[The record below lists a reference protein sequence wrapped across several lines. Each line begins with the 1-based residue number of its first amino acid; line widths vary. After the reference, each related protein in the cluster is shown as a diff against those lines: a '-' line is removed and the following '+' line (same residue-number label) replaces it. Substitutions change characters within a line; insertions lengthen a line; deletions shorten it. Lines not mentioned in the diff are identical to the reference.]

1 MSVLDGGSMG
11 SNKNLNFY
19 KIIEYLFLAVLF
31 ITGGSII
38 YFNLSDIRCSLDPDF
53 ANTIYHYMEVI
64 KQGTMSLPNWHHTTS
79 LELDGTMLFAL
90 PLYFI
95 TGNMFTAI
103 GISNILIVFLYVIV
117 IARLLNLYKVDKMF
131 IYVTLVLV
139 LTPYEYGM
147 LDYFNMLFY
156 GGACYAIKTIVP
168 ILMLLVLSLMT
179 KETYKSK
186 MGKVELVAFS
196 GVYLYLLF
204 ATAFSTGIFVVLC
217 GIAPIFVWMILE
229 MFFHGSPEFVL
240 KKRVWL
246 VWFVTVLTFGTGYL
260 LHNKVY
266 TATSRTN
273 MNLTNMGDFADNFD
287 ACVRGI
293 FELMGAI
300 VEKDVPVLSARG
312 IVLCVKM
319 VVVTAFL
326 VALFLNYIKFVNGD
340 NEQEKTGLYLKNYL
354 AFMFVWVFMVMF
366 IADMRFPGN
375 PHTEYRYF
383 VIGIIPL
390 IMLFGIQLN
399 ALSKVF
405 NEFQKKI
412 AYIVL
417 LMVCLIVVAGNH
429 KNVLDRWDRSTY
441 AVEFTE
447 YVESLD
453 VDSVIFLADPD
464 SATMCKGIDN
474 ERKYGA
480 YIPATQ
486 SLNLT
491 ICSYYDS
498 MYGYY
503 YDDRHIL
510 AAIEGTDLY
519 QNMPAEIASQYV
531 KIDKFKW
538 FDIYISDV
546 MMFP

>member
-1 MSVLDGGSMG
+1 ME
-11 SNKNLNFY
+11 NKKKLNFY
-19 KIIEYLFLAVLF
+19 KVIEYLFLVVLLV
-31 ITGGSII
+31 TGGSIV

-64 KQGTMSLPNWHHTTS
+64 KQGTMMLSDWNHTTS

-90 PLYFI
+90 PLYFVM
-95 TGNMFTAI
+95 GNMFTAI
-103 GISNILIVFLYVIV
+103 GISNILIMLLYVVV
-117 IARLLNLYKVDKMF
+117 IARLLHLYKVDRLF
-131 IYVTLVLV
+131 IYVTLILV

-147 LDYFNMLFY
+147 LDYFNMMFY
-156 GGACYAIKTIVP
+156 GGACYAVRTIVP
-168 ILMLLVLSLMT
+168 ILLLLVLSLLM

-186 MGKVELVAFS
+186 IGKVELVAFS
-196 GVYLYLLF
+196 GGYLYLLF

-217 GIAPIFVWMILE
+217 GIVPIFVWMILE
-229 MFFHGSPEFVL
+229 MFLQGTPKFVL

-246 VWFVTVLTFGTGYL
+246 VWFVTVLTFVSGYL
-260 LHNKVY
+260 FHNKVY

-300 VEKDVPVLSARG
+300 VITDVPVLSVRG

-319 VVVTAFL
+319 VLVAAFL
-326 VALFLNYIKFVNGD
+326 VALFFNYYKFKVID
-340 NEQEKTGLYLKNYL
+340 EKDKVPGMHLKNYL
-354 AFMFVWVFMVMF
+354 SFMFAWVFMVMF

-383 VIGIIPL
+383 VIGMIPL

-399 ALSKVF
+399 SLNKVF
-405 NEFQKKI
+405 SEFQKKV

-417 LMVCLIVVAGNH
+417 LMVCLIVVGGNH
-429 KNVLDRWDRSTY
+429 KNVLDEWDRSTY

-447 YVESLD
+447 YVETLD
-453 VDSVIFLADPD
+453 VESVIFLADPD
-464 SATMCKGIDN
+464 SAVMCKGIDN
-474 ERKYGA
+474 EHKYGT
-480 YIPATQ
+480 YMPATQ

-498 MYGYY
+498 AYGYY

-519 QNMPAEIASQYV
+519 QCMPAEIASQYV
-531 KIDKFKW
+531 KVDKFKW
-538 FDIYISDV
+538 FDIYFSEV